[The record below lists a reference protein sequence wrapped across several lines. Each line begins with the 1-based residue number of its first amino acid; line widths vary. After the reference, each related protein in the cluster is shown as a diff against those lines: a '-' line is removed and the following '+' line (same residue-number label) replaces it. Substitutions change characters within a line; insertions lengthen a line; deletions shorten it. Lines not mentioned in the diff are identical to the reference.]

1 MITNTAQTRNDAYLK
16 ILDTLPKKR
25 QLVYQMINEKQP
37 CTPQQICE
45 KYYFKFNEIAPRFT
59 ELRESG
65 YIIEAG
71 KQTNSRS
78 KHKNTSYKI
87 STESERIDFINKKFV
102 ELRDKKDKLIN
113 DRILGLSGLT
123 LGLIEKEINKINI
136 QIKNLDNGL

>member
-1 MITNTAQTRNDAYLK
+1 MITNTVQTRNDAYLK

-45 KYYFKFNEIAPRFT
+45 KFYFKFNEIAPRFT

-78 KHKNTSYKI
+78 NHKNTSYKI